1 MVRKS
6 LLVAISLLIIYEL
19 VLRLTLV
26 SWDSSQND
34 KSANIISAQNY
45 MYNYSAA
52 EIAGD
57 TVILGTSVSRRL
69 ITDSLGRHFI
79 NLSFNAW
86 TVYDGLGVV
95 KMKGK
100 PPACLL
106 IETNYVRSLVLQPE
120 LSGIMEPISYYSGRM
135 LKSMQLANQPAGLLV
150 GWGKS
155 RFQSR
160 IDAFKEKKRQ
170 DTGLYNLNIRQNV
183 GIMNEITP
191 DSILIKRFAGLK
203 QLFEQFQEEGT
214 SIIFYEV
221 PIDHRLRQT
230 NSMVEVRKYF
240 NDYFPKKDFRYISL
254 PEKDNYIYTDGVHLN
269 KESAL
274 AYTLYLKQELNK
286 LKGIY

>member
-1 MVRKS
+1 
-6 LLVAISLLIIYEL
+6 
-19 VLRLTLV
+19 
-26 SWDSSQND
+26 
-34 KSANIISAQNY
+34 
-45 MYNYSAA
+45 
-52 EIAGD
+52 
-57 TVILGTSVSRRL
+57 VILGTSVSRRL

>member
-6 LLVAISLLIIYEL
+6 LFVAFSLLVIYEL

-52 EIAGD
+52 EIAKD

-69 ITDSLGRHFI
+69 ITDSLGKHFV

-106 IETNYVRSLVLQPE
+106 IETNYVKSLVVQPE

-155 RFQSR
+155 RMQSR
-160 IDAFKEKKRQ
+160 IDAFKEKKRK
-170 DTGLYNLNIRQNV
+170 DTGLYNLNIRQNI
-183 GIMNEITP
+183 GIMNETTP
-191 DSILIKRFAGLK
+191 DSILIRRFTALKRM
-203 QLFEQFQEEGT
+203 FEEFQEEGT
-214 SIIFYEV
+214 AIIFYEV
-221 PIDHRLRQT
+221 PIDHKLQNT

-240 NDYFPKKDFRYISL
+240 NIYFPKKEFRYVSL
-254 PEKDNYIYTDGVHLN
+254 PKNDNYIYSDGVHLN

-274 AYTLYLKQELNK
+274 AYTLYLKTELNK
-286 LKGIY
+286 LKGVN